1 MCYLFNC
8 SFRITPLRAAL
19 SPYNRMAVPEFPL
32 LGNLEL
38 LLNRREYSKTE
49 APRLE
54 FETCIWKMVRLMML
68 VNSVKRLKLS
78 EERGQGCALEGLGL
92 QQGKFGV

>member
-19 SPYNRMAVPEFPL
+19 SSCNQMAVPEFPL
-32 LGNLEL
+32 LGDLEL
-38 LLNRREYSKTE
+38 LLNKREYSKTE

-54 FETCIWKMVRLMML
+54 FETKMVKLTML
-68 VNSVKRLKLS
+68 VNSDKRLKLP
-78 EERGQGCALEGLGL
+78 EGREQGCALEGLGL

>member
-19 SPYNRMAVPEFPL
+19 SSYNQMAVPEFPL

-38 LLNRREYSKTE
+38 LLNKREYSKTE

-54 FETCIWKMVRLMML
+54 FETCIWKMVKLTML
-68 VNSVKRLKLS
+68 INSVKRLKLS
-78 EERGQGCALEGLGL
+78 EGREQGCALEGLAL
-92 QQGKFGV
+92 QQGNFGV